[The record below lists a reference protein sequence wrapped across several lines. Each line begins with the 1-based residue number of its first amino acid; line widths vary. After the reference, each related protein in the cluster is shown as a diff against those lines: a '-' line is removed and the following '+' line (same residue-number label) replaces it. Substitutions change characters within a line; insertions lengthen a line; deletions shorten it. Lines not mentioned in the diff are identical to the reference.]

1 VGFYQVRLSRRLQPR
16 LFRINPMVSQFNS
29 IARQGSDVVRQFL
42 ADPRRSI
49 RDFYHSALFRWL
61 SAGLVFLFINSIF
74 MVVEVEYFKL
84 KALWATLISA
94 ELCTVLRFFVNEH
107 WVFKGVG
114 PVWKRLLQYHLANA
128 GSFVAWMI
136 VANLLIHWGIHYLL
150 ASALAVAVSIMAS
163 MASNFLWVWRKLD
176 PAASASSLSQPEP
189 VEPAAASLT

>member
-1 VGFYQVRLSRRLQPR
+1 MPSPAIAAITALS
-16 LFRINPMVSQFNS
+16 ISNNPMVSPLNS
-29 IARQGSDVVRQFL
+29 IAGQGSEVVRQFI

-49 RDFYHSALFRWL
+49 KDFYHSALFRWL
-61 SAGLVFLFINSIF
+61 SAGLIFLFINSIF

-128 GSFVAWMI
+128 GSFVVWMI

-150 ASALAVAVSIMAS
+150 ASALAVGISIMTS
-163 MASNFLWVWRKLD
+163 LASNFLWVWRKRD
-176 PAASASSLSQPEP
+176 PVASPTSLSPEEP